1 MAVLDV
7 EKGIAELKTKSMV
20 DIERATAQTWGGRA
34 AASYQLA
41 MQSDGMAGRFRH
53 FYEGE
58 NYRQEALEH
67 ASMAEDRGQLLM
79 QVHDEIDA
87 HRRKAMEAL
96 NIKV

>member
-7 EKGIAELKTKSMV
+7 QKALDELKSKSMV
-20 DIERATAQTWGGRA
+20 DIERSTAQTWGGRA

-67 ASMAEDRGQLLM
+67 ASMAEDGGKLMM

-87 HRRKAMEAL
+87 VRRRAMDSL
-96 NIKV
+96 NIKG